1 MTKKSI
7 WIIVSLVGIYIA
19 CQLIADVGATKMV
32 QIGTIVI
39 PGGTLI
45 FALTF
50 TLRDLIHKKLGKDWA
65 TVSIVLAAFSNI
77 LLAVYLFG
85 LTKLPS
91 PAFFQMGDEWN
102 AIMAIVPAI
111 TIASIIAEIISEL
124 VDTEAYQFWWDKF
137 PKYPQWSRVLFSNMI
152 SLPID
157 SIIFGALA
165 FTILPPLFGGTSMPF
180 GSAVMLAVQGQIVYK
195 AFITIISLPL
205 IYTVSSE
212 PITFK
217 A

>member
-1 MTKKSI
+1 MAKKNI

-19 CQLIADVGATKMV
+19 AQLIADVGATKMV

-50 TLRDLIHKKLGKDWA
+50 TLRDLIHKKLGKEWA
-65 TVSIVLAAFSNI
+65 TVSIVIAAVSNI

-91 PAFFQMGDEWN
+91 PVFFELEDEWN
-102 AIMAIVPAI
+102 MIMAVVPAI
-111 TIASIIAEIISEL
+111 TIASIVAEIISEL
-124 VDTEAYQFWWDKF
+124 VDTEAYQFWWNKF

-165 FTILPPLFGGTSMPF
+165 FTILPPLFGGTSLPF

-195 AFITIISLPL
+195 ALITVISMPL

-212 PITFK
+212 RITF
-217 A
+217 